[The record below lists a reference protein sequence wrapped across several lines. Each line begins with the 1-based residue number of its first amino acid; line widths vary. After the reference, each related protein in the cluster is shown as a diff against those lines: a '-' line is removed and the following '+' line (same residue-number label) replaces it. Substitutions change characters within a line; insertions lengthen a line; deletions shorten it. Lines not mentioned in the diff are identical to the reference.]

1 MKLRPDGILDPLGN
15 YPNPFNGRPY
25 TNFYL
30 KQAFGGIEV
39 DPHTGEQKIKGWSG
53 YKTYQDRFEIFKKI
67 HQYQII
73 LVVAGT
79 GVGKTVIIP
88 KLLAHYYGYK
98 KPVIITTPKQTTT
111 SEAAEWASITL
122 DVPLYY
128 YQVKDGKAEFF
139 KENGKNKATG
149 MTYVGYRF
157 GGMKEKLSSQDTKLL
172 YATDG
177 LIKQIIISSDPLLSE
192 YGGIII
198 DEAHERSVSIDVLI
212 SLITD
217 IARKRPDFKII
228 IMSATVNE
236 KVFID
241 YFNNSGLGDY
251 FTTYNVEGTK
261 GQFPVENKF
270 LTSDVP
276 SNKSNEELF
285 KIINDLLMIQI
296 EKI

>member
-25 TNFYL
+25 SNFYKNNAL
-30 KQAFGGIEV
+30 TIKTDEI
-39 DPHTGEQKIKGWSG
+39 TGEEKISGWEIG
-53 YKTYQDRFEIFKKI
+53 YQTYVDRFEILKKI

-73 LVVAGT
+73 LVIAGT

-88 KLLAHYYGYK
+88 KLLAHYYGYR
-98 KPVIITTPKQTTT
+98 KPIIITTPRQATT
-111 SEAAEWASITL
+111 SSAAEYASIL
-122 DVPLYY
+122 MDVPLYY
-128 YQVKDGKAEFF
+128 YYVDNNKFMFYKNNNN
-139 KENGKNKATG
+139 ENIPTG
-149 MTYVGYRF
+149 MTFVGYKH
-157 GGMKEKLSSQDTKLL
+157 GNMKEKLSSNDTKLL

-198 DEAHERSVSIDVLI
+198 DEAHERSVSIDILI

-236 KVFID
+236 QIFKD

-251 FTTYNVEGTK
+251 FTTYNVSGVALVNL
-261 GQFPVENKF
+261 Q
-270 LTSDVP
+270 
-276 SNKSNEELF
+276 
-285 KIINDLLMIQI
+285 
-296 EKI
+296 